1 MSSTIIV
8 MESKA
13 EIRRLLNVIPAS
25 SRMTVKIVSKPK
37 QPKVID
43 ATFPLPWTRERVI
56 SINFN
61 FWSSLP
67 EPQRDLL
74 ILQKVSWLTQ
84 VKWFQ
89 PQIYQ
94 GVAIAGLVAGVM
106 ESAQGDVLG
115 VGVATGLSA
124 MALLRIWRGNKSS
137 ELELNADL
145 AAIAIAQ
152 RRGYSETQA
161 AEHLLSAIEASAGIQ
176 KNGSL
181 DFDEL
186 IRCQNL
192 RAMANLSPVG
202 IPKNN

>member
-1 MSSTIIV
+1 

-43 ATFPLPWTRERVI
+43 ATFPLPWKRERVI

-137 ELELNADL
+137 ELDLNADL

-161 AEHLLSAIEASAGIQ
+161 AEHLLSAIEAIAGMQ

-181 DFDEL
+181 DFNEL

-192 RAMANLSPVG
+192 RAIGNLSQ
-202 IPKNN
+202 

>member
-1 MSSTIIV
+1 

-43 ATFPLPWTRERVI
+43 ATFPLPWKRERVI

-152 RRGYSETQA
+152 RRGYSETEA
-161 AEHLLSAIEASAGIQ
+161 AEHLLSAIEAIAGMQ
-176 KNGSL
+176 NGSL
-181 DFDEL
+181 DFNEL

-192 RAMANLSPVG
+192 RAIGNLSPVG
-202 IPKNN
+202 VPKNN

>member
-1 MSSTIIV
+1 

-37 QPKVID
+37 QPRVID

-74 ILQKVSWLTQ
+74 ILQKVNWLTQ

-152 RRGYSETQA
+152 RRGYSESEA
-161 AEHLLSAIEASAGIQ
+161 AEHLLSAIEAIAGIQ

-181 DFDEL
+181 DFNEL

-192 RAMANLSPVG
+192 RAISNLSPVG
-202 IPKNN
+202 IPKSI

>member
-1 MSSTIIV
+1 

-137 ELELNADL
+137 ELDLNADL

-161 AEHLLSAIEASAGIQ
+161 AEHLLSAIEAIAGMQ

-181 DFDEL
+181 DFNEL

-192 RAMANLSPVG
+192 RAIGNLSQ
-202 IPKNN
+202 

>member
-1 MSSTIIV
+1 MSSTIII

-67 EPQRDLL
+67 QPQRDLL

-137 ELELNADL
+137 ELDLNADL

-152 RRGYSETQA
+152 RRGYSETEA
-161 AEHLLSAIEASAGIQ
+161 AEHLLSAIEAIAGIQ

-181 DFDEL
+181 DFNEL

-192 RAMANLSPVG
+192 RAIAGLSSVG
-202 IPKNN
+202 IPKSI

>member
-37 QPKVID
+37 QPQVID

-145 AAIAIAQ
+145 GAVAIAQ
-152 RRGYSETQA
+152 RRGYSETEA
-161 AEHLLSAIEASAGIQ
+161 AEHLLSAIEAIAGMQ

-181 DFDEL
+181 DFNEL

-192 RAMANLSPVG
+192 RAIAGLSSVG
-202 IPKNN
+202 IAKNN

>member
-37 QPKVID
+37 QPRVID

-94 GVAIAGLVAGVM
+94 GVAITGLVAGVM

-152 RRGYSETQA
+152 RRGYSESEA
-161 AEHLLSAIEASAGIQ
+161 AEHLLSAIEAIAGIQ

-181 DFDEL
+181 DFNEL

-192 RAMANLSPVG
+192 RAIGNLSPVG
-202 IPKNN
+202 IPKSI

>member
-1 MSSTIIV
+1 

-43 ATFPLPWTRERVI
+43 ATFPLPWKRERVI

-145 AAIAIAQ
+145 GAIAIAQ
-152 RRGYSETQA
+152 RRGYSETEA
-161 AEHLLSAIEASAGIQ
+161 AEHLLSAIEAIAGMQ

-181 DFDEL
+181 DFNEL

-192 RAMANLSPVG
+192 RAIGNLSSV
-202 IPKNN
+202 

>member
-152 RRGYSETQA
+152 RRGYSETEA
-161 AEHLLSAIEASAGIQ
+161 AEHLLSAIEAIAGMQ

-181 DFDEL
+181 DFNEL

-192 RAMANLSPVG
+192 RAIGNLSPVG
-202 IPKNN
+202 IAKNN